1 MKKPTID
8 EVRSLAN
15 GFGLMLD
22 GAAAIEWTA
31 ALGGMLEAY
40 DRLDSL
46 GVHEGVE
53 LPSRDGGHAPDERD
67 NPLGAWCWRV
77 RIEGA
82 PDGPLAGLR
91 VAVKDNISVRG
102 VPLSYGSSVLG
113 GYVPDADA
121 TVVERTLDA
130 GGTILGMAT
139 CEAFCVSGGSHT
151 SATGPVL
158 NPHDPLRTSGGS
170 SGGAAALVASGAVDL
185 ALGSDQGGSIR
196 GPAAWCGVAGLKPT
210 FGLVPYTGA
219 IPGEMTVD
227 HLGPIAQDVASLAT
241 YLGVLAGP
249 DGCDPRQDSS
259 QLAGDY
265 RTGLDSGISGVR
277 IGVVAEGFSHAGLS
291 EEIVDLRVREGVQLL
306 AEFGAVVEDVS
317 LPFHLNAGP
326 IRSAILFEGTASL
339 VGDGFGVGSNWKG
352 RYPRGFSRRMADAL
366 TNDAV
371 ALPETLVTMI
381 LAGRWAKEMGQG
393 EFYAKAQNLA
403 RWLTACYDEALSRY
417 DLLVMPTVPMRA
429 PLLTPRDAGLTERLA
444 ASRST
449 GANTSPFN
457 ITGHPA
463 LTVPCAVE
471 GGLPIGMMLVGRRGA
486 DALVL
491 RAGAFFE
498 RNVFRMPASLR

>member
-8 EVRSLAN
+8 EVRSLAA
-15 GFGLMLD
+15 GVGLMLD
-22 GAAAIEWTA
+22 GTAATEWTA
-31 ALGGMLEAY
+31 VLGGMLEAY
-40 DRLDSL
+40 DRLDAL
-46 GVHEGVE
+46 GVQEHVGHS
-53 LPSRDGGHAPDERD
+53 PRDSGHAPDERD
-67 NPLGAWCWRV
+67 NPFGAWCWRV

-82 PDGPLAGLR
+82 PHGPLAGLR

-102 VPLSYGSSVLG
+102 VPLGYGSSVLS
-113 GYVPDADA
+113 GYVPDVDA
-121 TVVERTLDA
+121 TVVERTLEA

-139 CEAFCVSGGSHT
+139 CEAFCVSGDSHT

-158 NPHDPLRTSGGS
+158 NPRDPSRTSGGS

-196 GPAAWCGVAGLKPT
+196 GPAAWCGVVGLKPT

-227 HLGPIAQDVASLAT
+227 HLGPIARDVATLAT
-241 YLGVLAGP
+241 YLEILAGP

-259 QLAGDY
+259 QVAGDY
-265 RTGLDSGISGVR
+265 GAGLDAGISGIR
-277 IGVVAEGFSHAGLS
+277 IGVVAEGFSHVGLS
-291 EEIVDLRVREGVQLL
+291 EEIVDLRVREAVRRFQ
-306 AEFGAVVEDVS
+306 EFGAVVEDIS
-317 LPFHLNAGP
+317 LPFHLDAGP
-326 IRSAILFEGTASL
+326 IRAAILFEGTAALLS
-339 VGDGFGVGSNWKG
+339 DGFGVGSNWKG
-352 RYPRGFSRRMADAL
+352 RYPEGFSQRMAAALADDAG
-366 TNDAV
+366 
-371 ALPETLVTMI
+371 ALPETLLTMI
-381 LAGRWAKEMGQG
+381 LAGRWAKEVGRG

-403 RWLTACYDEALSRY
+403 RSLTARYDEALSRY
-417 DLLVMPTVPMRA
+417 DLLVMPTIPMRA
-429 PLLTPRDAGLTERLA
+429 PLLTSPEASLTERLA
-444 ASRST
+444 ASRRT

-471 GGLPIGMMLVGRRGA
+471 EGLPIGMMLVGRRGA

-498 RNVFRMPASLR
+498 RNMFRMPAFLQ